1 MALFLGAKV
10 TLLPTLSPQQS
21 QRKQGCLS
29 SPLYILMDSSA
40 PLKRQKIISQSKRPH
55 WHSWEKW
62 FVTQQQNPANV
73 NFIHTFQKV
82 KQCCFGS
89 TVLGK
94 QMTARSPT
102 LEPGGVL
109 MQKVLPVPR
118 SYSLLRRRIINSQSP
133 LKTNDSAHI
142 QTSPTQLSPLKQMED
157 HR

>member
-29 SPLYILMDSSA
+29 SPLYILMHSSA
-40 PLKRQKIISQSKRPH
+40 PLKRQKIISQSKQPH
-55 WHSWEKW
+55 WYSREKW
-62 FVTQQQNPANV
+62 FATQEQNPTNV

-109 MQKVLPVPR
+109 RQKVLPVPR
-118 SYSLLRRRIINSQSP
+118 SYSLLRRIINSQSP
-133 LKTNDSAHI
+133 LKTKDSAHI